1 MPLLTELENL
11 FCPGFYNIPPL
22 TGLCMGRRHRSA
34 MTLPAGVCIFAC
46 GLSSIIADGGFVGG
60 WNLGG
65 GSLVIR
71 NTLVNIILLVNG
83 LNILVNGICGG
94 RFGPAIIPYGSHFAE
109 PVTLPFTTVHSSL
122 NVPSP
127 VTGACSLVVPYPVI
141 LLVVTVVFEWNSI
154 TLRPSK

>member
-1 MPLLTELENL
+1 
-11 FCPGFYNIPPL
+11 
-22 TGLCMGRRHRSA
+22 MGRSHRSV
-34 MTLPAGVCIFAC
+34 MTLPAGVCVFAC

-94 RFGPAIIPYGSHFAE
+94 RFVNIVGPPIIPYGSNFAE

-141 LLVVTVVFEWNSI
+141 LLVIRIVIEWNLI
-154 TLRPSK
+154 VLRPSK

>member
-141 LLVVTVVFEWNSI
+141 LLVIRIVIEWNLI
-154 TLRPSK
+154 VLRPSK